1 MAPRTRSQEKRK
13 RESESPEG
21 DSHPTKRV
29 SLYPPSE
36 VLDLSL
42 ISRQQLTASIA
53 TRRNRRVQTLGKPL
67 PRSRFGSLSITVPKN
82 PLPERPQSP
91 TTPDTVT
98 TDWTNNSSDSLIPE
112 DEYEARIERFQ
123 ESGAKYQTWIE
134 NSTQD
139 GCPVKKATLT
149 IEDLLS
155 LPAPPDFLVLG
166 DDKSYQWVQIKDAH
180 LQAHEPVQDDAGSLG
195 LPTGK
200 DWNYQ
205 VLRQLGWAPKLEQF
219 KWSEYVHWVVE
230 GAIIAAAIMRHHGP
244 NWSEVALAHY
254 NDVCPDINTLKYVY
268 VSDIVNKETAPY
280 VKKKLYDNKK
290 FKPKDEPVARYWK
303 HGTEEYQRI
312 LGTAIGKGV
321 ACLVLG
327 AWPRGTHRITQIKS
341 FFWSQSLQLRF
352 DIGEIDSEG
361 SE

>member
-21 DSHPTKRV
+21 DSHPTKR
-29 SLYPPSE
+29 
-36 VLDLSL
+36 
-42 ISRQQLTASIA
+42 LTASIA

-82 PLPERPQSP
+82 PLLERPQSP

-112 DEYEARIERFQ
+112 D
-123 ESGAKYQTWIE
+123 
-134 NSTQD
+134 D
-139 GCPVKKATLT
+139 
-149 IEDLLS
+149 